1 MTSFYSIDSRPDI
14 MGTLDYIR
22 DYIRAIGSQLE
33 AISASVPWDDF
44 LLSRFMFK
52 INCTVVQNSD
62 FIKKV
67 TDLTTTLVQVS
78 LVYWRY
84 A

>member
-22 DYIRAIGSQLE
+22 DYIRATGSQLE
-33 AISASVPWDDF
+33 AISASVPWGDF
-44 LLSRFMFK
+44 LLSFMFK

>member
-1 MTSFYSIDSRPDI
+1 

-33 AISASVPWDDF
+33 AISASVPWGDF
-44 LLSRFMFK
+44 LLSFMFK
-52 INCTVVQNSD
+52 INCTVVQ
-62 FIKKV
+62 KV

>member
-33 AISASVPWDDF
+33 AISASVPWGDF
-44 LLSRFMFK
+44 LLSFMFK